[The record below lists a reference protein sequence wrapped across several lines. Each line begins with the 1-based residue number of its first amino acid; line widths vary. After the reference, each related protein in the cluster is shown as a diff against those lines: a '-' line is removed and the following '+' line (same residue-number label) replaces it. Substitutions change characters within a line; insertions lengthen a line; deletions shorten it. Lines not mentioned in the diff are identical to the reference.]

1 MNITL
6 TALDNVV
13 IVAFMILAVWIG
25 YHFSKAAKDM
35 ETFYLGNHSLPWSL
49 TVGTLFSTWYGGVGT
64 VGTIEYASVYGLS
77 CWLIWSVTSHMGR
90 IPLAVWVGPKIH
102 VRTAITVPDLLHSV
116 YGKGVALL
124 GAFFMF
130 LYCIRLGE
138 VTAAGFIGQ
147 SAWGIKPELA
157 GFLAVMF
164 VVLITVLGGLMG
176 VAVMDMIH
184 FWIMLVVICMI
195 MPINWHSIGGWA
207 GITHGLSSTPKL
219 MDPYGG
225 FTFMKGLMLVLLAF
239 GVYADP
245 AFYQRFSA
253 ANSPKAG
260 RRALL
265 TCLIIWV
272 AFDVVLVM
280 TGLIVKIL
288 YPNIPPA
295 EGYIQLVFH
304 TLPVGLRG
312 LFIVAIFG
320 AIISAL
326 CGYYLTGG
334 ATLANDFY
342 ARIKG
347 NVSQKKI
354 VFLTRC
360 GVIVVAG
367 LGLLIAFKFTTAQ
380 DAMIFTSSI
389 WMSAGFVPIVGALLY
404 KGKITTLGGYMG
416 MITGIIVFILVK
428 LFPPAGIS
436 MEPLVAALPLS
447 AIAWFIGNKI
457 GKERISG
464 KLTENNMVGR
474 D

>member
-6 TALDNVV
+6 TTLDNLV
-13 IVAFMILAVWIG
+13 IGAFMILAVLIG
-25 YHFSKAAKDM
+25 YHYSKAAKDM
-35 ETFYLGNHSLPWSL
+35 ESFYLGNHSLPWSL

-64 VGTIEYASVYGLS
+64 VGTIEYASIYGVS

-90 IPLAVWVGPKIH
+90 IPLALWVGPKIH

-116 YGKGVALL
+116 YGRGVALL

-130 LYCIRLGE
+130 IYCVRLGE

-147 SAWGIKPELA
+147 AAWGVKPVLA
-157 GFLAVMF
+157 GTLAVAF

-176 VAVMDMIH
+176 VAVMDMVH
-184 FWIMLVVICMI
+184 FWIMMVVICVV
-195 MPINWHSIGGWA
+195 MPINWHSVGGWS
-207 GITHGLSSTPKL
+207 GIAQGLSSTPKL
-219 MDPYGG
+219 LDPYGG
-225 FTFMKGLMLVLLAF
+225 FSFMKGLMLVLLAF

-265 TCLIIWV
+265 TCLVIWI
-272 AFDVVLVM
+272 AFDLVLVM
-280 TGLIVKIL
+280 TGLIVKVK

-347 NVSQKKI
+347 DVSQKRI

-360 GVIVVAG
+360 GVVVVAV
-367 LGLLIAFKFTTAQ
+367 LGLLIAFRFPTAQ

-416 MITGIIVFILVK
+416 MITGILVFTLLKI
-428 LFPPAGIS
+428 FPPTVITI
-436 MEPLVAALPLS
+436 EPLVAALPLS
-447 AIAWFIGNKI
+447 AIAWIIGNKV
-457 GKERISG
+457 GKV
-464 KLTENNMVGR
+464 KVNENNTIGVSK
-474 D
+474 

>member
-1 MNITL
+1 MNIHL
-6 TALDNVV
+6 GILDNII
-13 IVAFMILAVWIG
+13 IVAFIILFILIG
-25 YHFSKAAKDM
+25 YYFSKAAKDM
-35 ETFYLGNHSLPWSL
+35 ESFYLGNHALPWSL

-64 VGTIEYASVYGLS
+64 VGTIEYAAVYGLS
-77 CWLIWSVTSHMGR
+77 CWLIWSVTCHMGR
-90 IPLAVWVGPKIH
+90 IPLAVWVGPRIH

-116 YGKGVALL
+116 YGRGVALL

-138 VTAAGFIGQ
+138 ITAAGFIGQ
-147 SAWGIKPELA
+147 SAWGVKPEIA
-157 GFLAVMF
+157 GILGILLVI
-164 VVLITVLGGLMG
+164 LITVLGGLMG

-184 FWIMLVVICMI
+184 FWIMMVVVCVV
-195 MPINWHSIGGWA
+195 MPINWHAVGGWA
-207 GITHGLSSTPKL
+207 GLTHSLANTPKL
-219 MDPYGG
+219 MDPFGG
-225 FTFMKGLMLVLLAF
+225 FTLMKGLMLVVLSF
-239 GVYADP
+239 NVYADP

-265 TCLIIWV
+265 TCLILWV

-280 TGLIVKIL
+280 TGLIVKVL

-304 TLPVGLRG
+304 TLPVGFRG

-342 ARIKG
+342 ARLKG
-347 NVSQKKI
+347 NIAQDKI

-360 GVIVVAG
+360 GVVVVAL
-367 LGLLIAFKFTTAQ
+367 LGLLIAFRFTTAQ

-404 KGKITTLGGYMG
+404 KGKITTLGGYFG
-416 MITGIIVFILVK
+416 MITGIVVFTLVK
-428 LFPPAGIS
+428 LFPPQGIS
-436 MEPLVAALPLS
+436 VEPLVAALPLS

-457 GKERISG
+457 GKEKNVDG
-464 KLTENNMVGR
+464 FNKENGIEVN
-474 D
+474 